1 MIKIRLY
8 GTLEEIE
15 ETTRIIR
22 EQFDVLSESKPY
34 ADRGESECYR
44 CYMDC
49 EVIFNMFN
57 VYEVY
62 TWDDVSYTK
71 VSSFIKKEDA
81 EKEAERL
88 KAERR
93 SLYGHLGHDPVS
105 YCVMSDSQYY
115 RWMHND

>member
-1 MIKIRLY
+1 MIKIRLH

-34 ADRGESECYR
+34 ADRGKREYYR

-49 EVIFNMFN
+49 EVIFNKFN

-71 VSSFIKKEDA
+71 VSSFVKKEDA

-88 KAERR
+88 
-93 SLYGHLGHDPVS
+93 
-105 YCVMSDSQYY
+105 
-115 RWMHND
+115 